1 MTSRNMW
8 LIEEIWLQSG
18 TFQKCVLRMLE
29 KVIFDSV
36 FIFFTYNVLSEI
48 VQRNELISLENS
60 TGEPK
65 VSIIQKTRKTDILA
79 FSHNFS

>member
-1 MTSRNMW
+1 
-8 LIEEIWLQSG
+8 
-18 TFQKCVLRMLE
+18 MLE